1 VDSKDVAPTKVR
13 RYDYAAQF
21 GDDLDE
27 LVDDLKSILLSGE
40 YILSEEVGRF
50 ESAFA
55 DFIGVR
61 HARATNSG
69 TDALIVGFRAVG
81 IQPGDEIITHANT
94 FYATVAAIVLAG
106 GRPVLVD
113 ADDRSFLID
122 IEQAKSA
129 VTGRTRALLPVHLYG
144 KPTPM
149 EPMLAI
155 GRERDLLIVE
165 DAAQAHGASIGGK
178 RAGSFGTFA
187 AFSFHPSKNLS
198 AAGDAGAL
206 VTESDD
212 LAHAVEAH
220 RNLGQW
226 VQNDHRLLGIN
237 SKMDAIQARVLFTKL
252 KSLERWT
259 SARNEVAQAY
269 RELLHDLPVTFQS
282 NDLGEVHAYH
292 LFQVRTDRRDALAE
306 HLRGLGIDVV
316 VRYPTPIHLQ
326 PAFSEFGWRKGEFP
340 VAERLAQELLCLPIR
355 PDMPE
360 SEIVFVVN
368 GVREYFGGTPT

>member
-1 VDSKDVAPTKVR
+1 MKIR

-21 GDDLDE
+21 GDDLDA

-40 YILSEEVGRF
+40 YILTEEVRRF
-50 ESAFA
+50 EGAFA

-69 TDALIVGFRAVG
+69 TDALTVGFRAVG
-81 IQPGDEIITHANT
+81 IRPGDEIITHANT

-106 GRPVLVD
+106 ATPVLVD
-113 ADDRSFLID
+113 ADEHSFLID
-122 IEQAKSA
+122 IEQAKAA
-129 VTGRTRALLPVHLYG
+129 VTPRTRALLPVHLYG

-149 EPMLAI
+149 EPLQAI
-155 GRERDLLIVE
+155 ARERDLLLFE

-178 RAGSFGTFA
+178 RAGSTGAFA
-187 AFSFHPSKNLS
+187 AFSFHPSKNLA

-206 VTESDD
+206 VTNSDD
-212 LAHAVEAH
+212 VAHAVEAH

-237 SKMDAIQARVLFTKL
+237 SKMDALQARVLFTKL

-269 RELLHDLPVTFQS
+269 RELLGDLPVTFQS
-282 NDLGEVHAYH
+282 EDPGEVHAYH
-292 LFQVRTDRRDALAE
+292 LFQVRTERRDAMAE

-326 PAFSEFGWRKGEFP
+326 PAFSGFGWRTGEFP
-340 VAERLAQELLCLPIR
+340 VAEQLARELLCLPIR

-360 SEIVFVVN
+360 AEIMFVVN
-368 GVREYFGGTPT
+368 GVREFFEGTPA